1 MTALSMTRHP
11 DALWL
16 NPSPALKPLHA
27 PLLQYLRQSYTLAQW
42 DYSQSP
48 DEPSSLEIA
57 LTLLHDY
64 LKSRDR
70 PIHLIGHS
78 TGGLLAWLYTQRY
91 PQRVRS
97 LTLLAVGIFPAV
109 DWQAHYYMM
118 RQLLPIDREQLLRH
132 MTKLLFGQQPCHKI
146 KSLIS
151 ILDRDLTESLSPH
164 SLLEPIHLPSVHQL
178 PVPLF
183 VCGGEQD
190 LVVDPTQIDRWYSHL
205 KPEDH
210 LWSCP
215 QGRHFFHATCPLL
228 TADQILNF
236 WHRSSRSVSPQSV
249 ETNQYRKY
257 QAYYESMQDPVD
269 TKSIINSFE

>member
-1 MTALSMTRHP
+1 MTFSSMTHYP

-16 NPSPALKPLHA
+16 NPSPALKPLHT
-27 PLLQYLRQSYTLAQW
+27 PLLRYLRHSYALAQW

-109 DWQAHYYMM
+109 DWQAHYYTM
-118 RQLLPIDREQLLRH
+118 RQLLPIDREQLLSH
-132 MTKLLFGQQPCHKI
+132 MAKLLFGPQPCYKL
-146 KSLIS
+146 KRLIP

-164 SLLEPIHLPSVHQL
+164 SLLEPIRLPSVHRL
-178 PVPLF
+178 PVPLCI
-183 VCGGEQD
+183 CGGEQD
-190 LVVDPTQIDRWYSHL
+190 LVVDPTQIDRWRSYL

-215 QGRHFFHATCPLL
+215 EGQHFFHTTSPLL
-228 TADQILNF
+228 TGDQILSF
-236 WHRSSRSVSPQSV
+236 WCRDSQNAQPPVEADCHRTHQTYC
-249 ETNQYRKY
+249 E
-257 QAYYESMQDPVD
+257 PV
-269 TKSIINSFE
+269 